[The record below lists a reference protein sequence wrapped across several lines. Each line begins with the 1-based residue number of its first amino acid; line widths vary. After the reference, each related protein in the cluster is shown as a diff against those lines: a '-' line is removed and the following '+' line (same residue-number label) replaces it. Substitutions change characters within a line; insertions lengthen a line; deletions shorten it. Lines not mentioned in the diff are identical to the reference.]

1 MFASSKVMV
10 MIMLR
15 VPQRGSGERVTNPL
29 SRLPLLLFRCVWFMG
44 WVQEN
49 RGTDGWLEPGTL
61 LWKSFREFSPERG
74 MRLLSATA
82 VSESSMIL
90 WVAPPPGLRWNPFFS
105 RSALSMVNE
114 RDSLSLYE
122 KERSTRASLLWSN
135 PNFAFSLSFTVL
147 QFQDGCFL
155 NHHLGNNDC
164 GTYWGT
170 NG

>member
-1 MFASSKVMV
+1 
-10 MIMLR
+10 MLR
-15 VPQRGSGERVTNPL
+15 VPHRGSGGRVTE
-29 SRLPLLLFRCVWFMG
+29 SFFKMPLLLSSSLWSWG
-44 WVQEN
+44 WVQAN
-49 RGTDGWLEPGTL
+49 GGRDGWLEPGTL
-61 LWKSFREFSPERG
+61 LWRSFRESSPELG

-90 WVAPPPGLRWNPFFS
+90 QVAPPPGLRWNPLFS
-105 RSALSMVNE
+105 QSALSVVNE

-122 KERSTRASLLWSN
+122 KECSTRASPLWSN
-135 PNFAFSLSFTVL
+135 PDFAFSLSFTVL

-155 NHHLGNNDC
+155 SHHLGNNDC